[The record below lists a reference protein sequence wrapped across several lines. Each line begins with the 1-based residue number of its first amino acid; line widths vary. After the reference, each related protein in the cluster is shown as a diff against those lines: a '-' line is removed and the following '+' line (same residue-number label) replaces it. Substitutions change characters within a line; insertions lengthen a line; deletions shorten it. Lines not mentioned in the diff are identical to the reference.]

1 MKKINMLIAALATLA
16 LGFVSCQKDETATLT
31 FSAHTEADGAK
42 TALNSEGY
50 ATWQNTDEVEIFGT
64 MGHATFTVDPRN
76 SDPTWAELTG
86 DNIGEGPYTAIYPA
100 SMVTYTPNDIILP
113 RVQTSTDGNLCNFP
127 MMATANSTELQ
138 FTNLCSALRVRIPA
152 GTPAVKMIEVEADQ
166 SICGNCTIGTGA
178 DGKPY
183 AQIGSNESR
192 YVTLMVDN
200 PTSYNTDHY
209 YYITLPA
216 GTYHSLTLR
225 VYDNQGRVGIK
236 SLASENGVTLRRSQ
250 FVTLRFDA
258 ELEFQ
263 QVAYLME
270 RVFLSSLATKII
282 FHYNS
287 DVTSNG
293 LVHDPNY
300 NSAPIYI
307 IYEGNS
313 FANRICHVHTPA
325 PIIQA
330 PANSAYLFGEATGT
344 SIRATSIDF
353 GDGFRTDYVTNMER
367 MFSQRNKL
375 TSLDLST
382 FNTQNVTSMFLMF
395 AGCEELTSINLSS
408 FNTENVENMR
418 YMFCLCKNLTSL
430 DLSNFCTDNL
440 ISMTGMFQ
448 QCSSLTSLD
457 LSNFNT
463 SNVIDM
469 SYLFSQ
475 CSTLVSLNLSG
486 FNTANVTNMSNM
498 FYWCENLTS
507 LDISNF
513 NTANVT
519 DMSYMFYFCSY
530 LPNLDLTS
538 FSSNSLTN
546 ASKMFMDCHDMNNI
560 YFNRQ
565 FNMPNGSCDGA
576 CYALG
581 SYRPNSPNGCTIH
594 CNNAT
599 KTALETTT
607 DSFSRIQFDILN

>member
-1 MKKINMLIAALATLA
+1 MKRISILFAALATLT

-50 ATWQNTDEVEIFGT
+50 ATWQNTDEVEIFGA

-113 RVQTSTDGNLCNFP
+113 RVQTSTDGNLSNFP

-263 QVAYLME
+263 QVAYLVE
-270 RVFLSSLATKII
+270 RGLSISSANKII

-287 DVTSNG
+287 NVTSNTT
-293 LVHDPNY
+293 LHDRST
-300 NSAPIYI
+300 NSAPIYMVVE
-307 IYEGNS
+307 YNTPS
-313 FANRICHVHTPA
+313 TRTLHLHTPA

-330 PANSAYLFGEATGT
+330 PVNSMMLFYHIENT
-344 SIRATSIDF
+344 TSIDF
-353 GDGFRTDYVTNMER
+353 GDGFRTDYATDMNNM
-367 MFSQRNKL
+367 FVDCKSL
-375 TSLDLST
+375 LSLDLST
-382 FNTQNVTSMFLMF
+382 FNTENVTDMHYMFLR
-395 AGCEELTSINLSS
+395 CEKLTSLDLSS
-408 FNTENVENMR
+408 FNTERVERMDA
-418 YMFCLCKNLTSL
+418 MFCKCKSLTNLDLSSFNTTNTEGMAFMFSECQVLETLDISNFNTANVTDMEDMFYYCKALTSL
-430 DLSNFCTDNL
+430 DLSH
-440 ISMTGMFQ
+440 
-448 QCSSLTSLD
+448 
-457 LSNFNT
+457 
-463 SNVIDM
+463 
-469 SYLFSQ
+469 
-475 CSTLVSLNLSG
+475 
-486 FNTANVTNMSNM
+486 FNTANVTNMRYM

-519 DMSYMFYFCSY
+519 DMSDMFYWCSY

-546 ASKMFMDCHDMNNI
+546 ASNMFNSCHDMNNI

-565 FNMPNGSCDGA
+565 FNMPNGSCNGA
-576 CYALG
+576 CYRLG
-581 SYRPNSPNGCTIH
+581 SYIPNSPNGCTIH

-607 DSFSRIQFDILN
+607 DSDSRIQFDILN